1 MIRRTVNETPPP
13 PPPLLR
19 EAYDDTGIRKNQM
32 IRFQHAISY
41 LPSHAANIAQV
52 VQHGKWLKRTFQ
64 LLLLRNHLPMDVLQ
78 YLYEYSYDW
87 LDAYCV
93 PRLPPRIFSRTIHY
107 LIRSERVANIPL
119 ALEIGKQFD
128 IRTHVDF
135 TTHYPHTIREFR
147 EALWP
152 CMTPSNWS
160 QLLGNA
166 TPEIWY
172 LQGTYATWWLWWIK
186 N

>member
-1 MIRRTVNETPPP
+1 
-13 PPPLLR
+13 
-19 EAYDDTGIRKNQM
+19 M

-41 LPSHAANIAQV
+41 LPSQAANIARV
-52 VQHGKWLKRTFQ
+52 VQHGKRLKRTFQ
-64 LLLLRNHLPMDVLQ
+64 LLLLRKHLPMDVLQ
-78 YLYEYSYDW
+78 YLYEYAYDW

-107 LIRSERVANIPL
+107 LIRSERVVNIPL

-128 IRTHVDF
+128 IRNVNLQ
-135 TTHYPHTIREFR
+135 TIREFR

-152 CMTPSNWS
+152 CMSPSNWS

-172 LQGTYATWWLWWIK
+172 LQGTYATQWLY
-186 N
+186 